1 MVHAIQGEDFS
12 KTLIIIFM
20 FYIRNFF
27 LSMILPSNGAL
38 LMNLPSNHIFL
49 IFCFLPWVQSIE
61 SWSSLME
68 NYSVVSRL
76 LLSWYLPWTSVILGL
91 IQHLNGFLLWI
102 GEITFD
108 VARVKSP
115 CRMMGIVDNSNITHL
130 RTGTTDHT
138 VFPMAVR

>member
-1 MVHAIQGEDFS
+1 MVHAIQGEGFS

-20 FYIRNFF
+20 FDIRNFF
-27 LSMILPSNGAL
+27 LSMTLLSNGAL

-49 IFCFLPWVQSIE
+49 IFCFLPWVPSIE
-61 SWSSLME
+61 LWSSLME
-68 NYSVVSRL
+68 NYSAVSQL
-76 LLSWYLPWTSVILGL
+76 LLSWYLPWTTVILGL

-102 GEITFD
+102 GEIRFD
-108 VARVKSP
+108 VAKVKSP
-115 CRMMGIVDNSNITHL
+115 CRMMDIVYNSNITHL